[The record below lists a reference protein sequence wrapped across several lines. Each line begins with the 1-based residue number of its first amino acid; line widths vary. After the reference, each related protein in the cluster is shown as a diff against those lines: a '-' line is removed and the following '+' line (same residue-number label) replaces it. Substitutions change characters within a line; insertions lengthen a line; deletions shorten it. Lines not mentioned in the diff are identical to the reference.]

1 MAATSSE
8 AASKAH
14 DTSLL
19 LALIQQYCRK
29 FDEDSLPIWVRLKQ
43 FPQFSHEAEC
53 PIEGAMQDP
62 AEPPSAADAEPPE
75 APDAEPPLL
84 ADLAQEFLEAPE
96 EAPEAQA
103 DVCSDDWLLTDQF
116 EETPE
121 APPGPPSSEYA
132 EPTEFLEA
140 DANWDGTLPG
150 MASSDTTSEAE
161 QISEAQSSQ
170 PADQHSLQHQQHKR
184 EKSANWWR
192 HNTPTTGAAAERRN
206 NKRKHSQMNHPER
219 RTLHNEKKKVRQ
231 TFNNLWATMFQR
243 IAEHVGL
250 PQQDWGEKDTTD
262 FAVTMEEQ
270 KAGIALVKKLDK
282 TFGGVFGISQH

>member
-1 MAATSSE
+1 
-8 AASKAH
+8 
-14 DTSLL
+14 
-19 LALIQQYCRK
+19 
-29 FDEDSLPIWVRLKQ
+29 
-43 FPQFSHEAEC
+43 
-53 PIEGAMQDP
+53 
-62 AEPPSAADAEPPE
+62 
-75 APDAEPPLL
+75 
-84 ADLAQEFLEAPE
+84 
-96 EAPEAQA
+96 
-103 DVCSDDWLLTDQF
+103 
-116 EETPE
+116 
-121 APPGPPSSEYA
+121 
-132 EPTEFLEA
+132 
-140 DANWDGTLPG
+140 

-206 NKRKHSQMNHPER
+206 KRKHSQMNHPER

-231 TFNNLWATMFQR
+231 TFNNLWVTMFQR
-243 IAEHVGL
+243 ISEHVGL

>member
-29 FDEDSLPIWVRLKQ
+29 FDEDSLPIWDRLKQ
-43 FPQFSHEAEC
+43 FPQFSHEAKC
-53 PIEGAMQDP
+53 HIEGAMQDP

-84 ADLAQEFLEAPE
+84 AELAQ
-96 EAPEAQA
+96 EAPEAPGAQA
-103 DVCSDDWLLTDQF
+103 DTFWNDWRDLPEQF

-184 EKSANWWR
+184 EKSANYWR

-206 NKRKHSQMNHPER
+206 KRKHAQMKHPER
-219 RTLHNEKKKVRQ
+219 RTLNNKKKKVRQ
-231 TFNNLWATMFQR
+231 TFNKLWIIMLQT
-243 IAEHVGL
+243 ISEKVGL
-250 PQQDWGEKDTTD
+250 PQERFVNAFIRRKPQLL
-262 FAVTMEEQ
+262 EEQ
-270 KAGIALVKKLDK
+270 AATRKEEIAEEKVVEGIAEELE
-282 TFGGVFGISQH
+282 T

>member
-1 MAATSSE
+1 MR
-8 AASKAH
+8 
-14 DTSLL
+14 
-19 LALIQQYCRK
+19 ALVAGSWERLQQ
-29 FDEDSLPIWVRLKQ
+29 Q
-43 FPQFSHEAEC
+43 FFQFSHEAEC
-53 PIEGAMQDP
+53 HIEGAMQDP

-84 ADLAQEFLEAPE
+84 AELAQEFLEAPE
-96 EAPEAQA
+96 APEAQA
-103 DVCSDDWLLTDQF
+103 DVCWGDWLLTDQF

-184 EKSANWWR
+184 EKSANYWR
-192 HNTPTTGAAAERRN
+192 HNTPTTGAAAERQ

-231 TFNNLWATMFQR
+231 TFSNIWVATLQT
-243 IAEHVGL
+243 ISENIGL
-250 PQQDWGEKDTTD
+250 PQQDWREKSRTHS
-262 FAVTMEEQ
+262 AVTMEEQ
-270 KAGIALVKKLDK
+270 KAGIALMEGLDT
-282 TFGGVFGISQH
+282 TFGGVFGHSQH

>member
-1 MAATSSE
+1 MAATLSE

-14 DTSLL
+14 EISMFF
-19 LALIQQYCRK
+19 AMIEQCCRK
-29 FDEDSLPIWVRLKQ
+29 FDEDPTERIKMRALMAESLHIWDRLKQ
-43 FPQFSHEAEC
+43 FPQFSQEAEC
-53 PIEGAMQDP
+53 HIEGAMQDP

-84 ADLAQEFLEAPE
+84 ADLAQEFLDPP

-103 DVCSDDWLLTDQF
+103 DVCWGDWLLTDQF

-121 APPGPPSSEYA
+121 AAPGPPSSEYA

-184 EKSANWWR
+184 EKSANYWR

-206 NKRKHSQMNHPER
+206 KRKHAQMKHPER
-219 RTLHNEKKKVRQ
+219 RTLHNKKKKVRQ
-231 TFNNLWATMFQR
+231 TFNNLWIIMLQT
-243 IAEHVGL
+243 ISEKVGL
-250 PQQDWGEKDTTD
+250 PQEPILQ
-262 FAVTMEEQ
+262 
-270 KAGIALVKKLDK
+270 
-282 TFGGVFGISQH
+282 